1 MLREPKD
8 FISLQFVQVGK
19 DRAAKAFIDQLDN
32 DYKGHQFDDYVDAI
46 HWDSVIAGV
55 GGVSREHLIAVMV
68 VKCTLFTPTPL
79 QALRH
84 TALRCGFS

>member
-1 MLREPKD
+1 MLRQPKD
-8 FISLQFVQVGK
+8 FISLQFVQVGP
-19 DRAAKAFIDQLDN
+19 DAPAKAFLDALDN
-32 DYKGHQFDDYVDAI
+32 DFKGHQFDDYIDTV

-55 GGVSREHLIAVMV
+55 GGASLEHLIAVMV
-68 VKCTLFTPTPL
+68 VKCTLRTPL

>member
-8 FISLQFVQVGK
+8 YISLQFVQVGK
-19 DRAAKAFIDQLDN
+19 DRAAKLFIGQLDN
-32 DYKGHQFDDYVDAI
+32 DYKGHQFDDYVDAS